1 MRIDAYN
8 QIGTLYNTTKPSK
21 VKGMKETAI
30 ARDQVE
36 ISRSGKDYQIAKQAV
51 AAAPDI
57 REDRVAE
64 LKSSIKSGKYDVDTG
79 DFAKKLLAS
88 YCAAEG

>member
-8 QIGTLYNTTKPSK
+8 QIGTLYNATKPSK
-21 VKGMKETAI
+21 AKGIKETAV

-88 YCAAEG
+88 YYAAQG